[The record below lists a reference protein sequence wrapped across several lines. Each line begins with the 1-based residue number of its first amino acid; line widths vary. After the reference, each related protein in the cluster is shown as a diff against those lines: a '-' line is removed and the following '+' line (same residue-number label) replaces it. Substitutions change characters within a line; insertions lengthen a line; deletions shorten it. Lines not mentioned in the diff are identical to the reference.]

1 MTKAKLFGLSL
12 LLAAAGATSASA
24 QNMQRVELGP
34 YIAGGYN
41 YFDFDEELGGSG
53 GVHAITARAGW
64 QVLPIL
70 AVEAEASF
78 GLNDDGFDF
87 DGNEDSF
94 DLDDNQDGDLNDVIN
109 GTGDLGMDYLI
120 GFYGRTTLPLSD
132 RFLVSARAGYAFVEL
147 DSTFRTSLGNIVTRE
162 GSDDGFAVGAD
173 ASYALN
179 DNALISVEYTHYEFG
194 DANAESLGAFLKFR
208 F

>member
-1 MTKAKLFGLSL
+1 MTKIRILGLSL
-12 LLAAAGATSASA
+12 LLAAAGATGANA
-24 QNMQRVELGP
+24 QNMQSIELGP

-41 YFDFDEELGGSG
+41 YFDFDEDLGGSAD
-53 GVHAITARAGW
+53 VHAITARAGW

-78 GLNDDGFDF
+78 GLNSDGFDF

-94 DLDDNQDGDLNDVIN
+94 DLDDNQDGDLDDVIN
-109 GTGDLGMDYLI
+109 GSGDLGMDYLI
-120 GFYGRTTLPLSD
+120 AFYGRTTLPLSD
-132 RFLVSARAGYAFVEL
+132 RLLISARAGYAFVEL
-147 DSTFRTSLGNIVTRE
+147 DSTFRTTLGNVVTRE
-162 GSDDGFAVGAD
+162 GSDDGFAFGAD

-179 DNALISVEYTHYEFG
+179 DNALISIEYTHYEFD